1 MLVQTKQS
9 RKDIRKASEENTLK
23 QQTTDNLE
31 SKQQKVNQYIQNLI
45 QKSKV

>member
-9 RKDIRKASEENTLK
+9 RKDIRKASAEYTLK